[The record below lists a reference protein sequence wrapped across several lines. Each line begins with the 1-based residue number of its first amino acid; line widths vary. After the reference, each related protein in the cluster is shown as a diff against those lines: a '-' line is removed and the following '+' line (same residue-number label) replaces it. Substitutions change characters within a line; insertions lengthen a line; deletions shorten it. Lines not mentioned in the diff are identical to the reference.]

1 VRVALA
7 DDSLLFREGLRL
19 LLRDAE
25 VDVTASTKDGAELL
39 DAVADDPPDA
49 VILDV
54 RMPPTFTDEGLG
66 AAEQLRRRHPDIGI
80 LVLTAHVD
88 PSYAPRLL
96 GTDGGGIGLL
106 SKDKVADLPTLLDAL
121 TRLCRGE
128 TVIDQEIV
136 AQLFSGPTRTR
147 ALSSLTRRE
156 QQVLALMAEG
166 RANAA
171 IAERL
176 NVSERTVE
184 AHIADIFSRLR
195 IPAGRSD
202 NRRVLAVLAWLRGD
216 QPSS

>member
-1 VRVALA
+1 MRVALA
-7 DDSLLFREGLRL
+7 DDSILFREGLHL
-19 LLRDAE
+19 LLGGADVE
-25 VDVTASTKDGAELL
+25 VTASTHDGAELL
-39 DAVADDPPDA
+39 DAVAADPPDA

-54 RMPPTFTDEGLG
+54 RMPPTFTDEGLDV
-66 AAEQLRRRHPDIGI
+66 AEQLRRRHADIAI
-80 LVLTAHVD
+80 LVLSAHVE
-88 PSYAPRLL
+88 PSYAARLL
-96 GTDGGGIGLL
+96 SSEGRGIGLL
-106 SKDKVADLPTLLDAL
+106 SKDRVADLPTLLDAL

-136 AQLFSGPTRTR
+136 AQLFSGPTRTK
-147 ALSSLTRRE
+147 ALSSLTHRE

-176 NVSERTVE
+176 SVSERTVE
-184 AHIADIFSRLR
+184 AHIADIFNRLH

-216 QPSS
+216 QPSP